1 VPLPPRD
8 TRALFRPLTS
18 DIVSL
23 LRTLSPDD
31 WTQPTLAGTWRVRE
45 VVAHMVDTALRRLSA
60 ARDQATFPAPEKPIR
75 NERDLAAFIND
86 LNASWIRGTRPLSP
100 RVLTDLYAHAAGQLS
115 DYMEK
120 ASLEG
125 FARFPVSWAGEAESP
140 TWFDIGREFTEVF
153 HHGAQIRA
161 AVHAGPFLD
170 PQWLHIV
177 LDLVVR
183 GLPHAYRHTRAPAG
197 TAIQLHITGPSGGDW
212 TLQTIDD
219 RWDISAG
226 NTNQP
231 TATATMSDETAWR
244 LLFNALAPAEADS
257 LIRLDGDAA
266 LGRLLWSARSV
277 IV

>member
-1 VPLPPRD
+1 
-8 TRALFRPLTS
+8 LFRPLS
-18 DIVSL
+18 ADIVAL
-23 LRTLSPDD
+23 LRTLQPDD
-31 WTQPTLAGTWRVRE
+31 WTKPTLAGSWRVRE

-60 ARDQATFPAPEKPIR
+60 ARDHATFPPPEKPIR
-75 NERDLAAFIND
+75 NERDLATFIND
-86 LNASWIRGTRPLSP
+86 LNASWVRGTRPLSP
-100 RVLTDLYAHAAGQLS
+100 RVLTDLYAHAAGQLA
-115 DYMEK
+115 DYMEN

-140 TWFDIGREFTEVF
+140 TWFDIGREFTEVW

-161 AVHAGPFLD
+161 AVHAGPFHD
-170 PQWLHIV
+170 PQWLHVV

-183 GLPHAYRHTRAPAG
+183 GLPHAYRDIRAASG
-197 TAIQLHITGPSGGDW
+197 TAIQLHITGASGGDW

-226 NTNQP
+226 GTDQP
-231 TATATMSDETAWR
+231 AVTATMTDETAWR
-244 LLFNALAPAEADS
+244 LLFNALSAAEAES

-266 LGRLLWSARSV
+266 LGRGLWGARSV

>member
-1 VPLPPRD
+1 MSLPPRD

-18 DIVSL
+18 DIVAL
-23 LRTLSPDD
+23 LRTLQPDD
-31 WTQPTLAGTWRVRE
+31 WTKPTLAGAWRVRE

-60 ARDQATFPAPEKPIR
+60 ARDHATFPPPEQPIR
-75 NERDLAAFIND
+75 SERDLTAFIND
-86 LNASWIRGTRPLSP
+86 LNAAWIRGTRPLSP
-100 RVLTDLYAHAAGQLS
+100 RVLTDLYALAADQLS

-125 FARFPVSWAGEAESP
+125 FARFPVSWAGDTESP
-140 TWFDIGREFTEVF
+140 AWFDIGREFTEVW

-161 AVHAGPFLD
+161 AVSAGPFHD
-170 PQWLHIV
+170 PHWLHVV

-183 GLPHAYRHTRAPAG
+183 GLPHAYRDTRAAAG
-197 TAIQLHITGPSGGDW
+197 TAIRLHVTGESGGDW
-212 TLQTIDD
+212 TLRATDD

-226 NTNQP
+226 NADQP
-231 TATATMSDETAWR
+231 AATATMTDETAWR
-244 LLFNALAPAEADS
+244 LLFNALRPAEAES

-266 LGRLLWSARSV
+266 LGRVLLGARSV